1 MEGRRQWLKKF
12 LGGVFGAFGITS
24 GAAALNRG
32 LTDEE
37 AKQIA
42 GSVKGD
48 GEDLSNQ
55 CPQCQGFYCN
65 THCNFCPQCQVGH
78 CPNYSPGGPCPNSHL
93 SLSAK

>member
-42 GSVKGD
+42 NYLK
-48 GEDLSNQ
+48 EDTFSNT
-55 CPQCQGFYCN
+55 CPSCNICNICHQGCHVRCHFSC
-65 THCNFCPQCQVGH
+65 G
-78 CPNYSPGGPCPNSHL
+78 NYTPNSISESQL
-93 SLSAK
+93 LLD

>member
-12 LGGVFGAFGITS
+12 LGGVFGAFGIAS

-37 AKQIA
+37 ARKIA
-42 GSVKGD
+42 DSMKGGS
-48 GEDLSNQ
+48 EYSNNQ
-55 CPQCQGFYCN
+55 CPQCHGFYCSNHCPLCQGFY
-65 THCNFCPQCQVGH
+65 
-78 CPNYSPGGPCPNSHL
+78 CPNYSPGEPCPNHHL